1 MKEKNLREKTITGF
15 KWSFLDNVGK
25 YGGQFVIG
33 IILTRLLTPEDF
45 GLIGMITIFIVIGQ
59 SLTNSGFGQ
68 ALIQK
73 KDADKTDFSTVFYFN
88 LLASST
94 IYLIIFLSAPLIAK
108 FYNEPELITLIK
120 VICLSFVIDATGRIH
135 QVHLE
140 KKLDFK
146 SPSIIG
152 VTSVFVSGAVSIT
165 MAYLNFGVWALVANT
180 VIRSTTASIMFWI
193 ISGWRPLI
201 TFSQKSLKTLFMFGS
216 KILVAGLMQS
226 FFHNI
231 YYLIIGRFFS
241 AQSLGYYTRAATFKD
256 MPVNTL
262 TVIIQKVTF
271 PVFSTIQDD
280 DSKLIPGYTKAIRLL
295 LAVVMPFMVMI
306 FITSKPLINIVLG
319 EKWLPVVPY
328 LKVMVLYGWIYVLYT
343 INNQIITVKGRS
355 DYYLQ
360 VQVLDKIFIIL
371 SILITYRF
379 GIMAMIY
386 GHMGATLL
394 AYLVESIYL
403 KKVIDISLSYQ
414 LKNIMP
420 FFFASSVMLLSSIPV
435 AAYIENDLLYLAVGI
450 FVSVSVY
457 LLLLWL
463 LKVNELHEGI
473 NLAKN
478 FIRTGN
484 LKRKAN
490 QR

>member
-1 MKEKNLREKTITGF
+1 MKEKNLKERTITGF

-25 YGGQFVIG
+25 HGGQFIIG

-73 KDADKTDFSTVFYFN
+73 KDADNVDFSTVFYFN
-88 LLASST
+88 LLASSI

-108 FYNEPELITLIK
+108 FYNEPELIPLVK
-120 VICLSFVIDATGRIH
+120 VISLAFVIDAAGRIH

-140 KKLDFK
+140 KKLNFK
-146 SPSIIG
+146 SPSIVG

-165 MAYLNFGVWALVANT
+165 LAYTGFGVWALVANT
-180 VIRSTTASIMFWI
+180 IIRSFTATIMFWI
-193 ISGWRPLI
+193 VSKWRPLI
-201 TFSQKSLKTLFMFGS
+201 IFSKHSLKTLFMFGS

-256 MPVNTL
+256 MPVNSL

-271 PVFSTIQDD
+271 PVFSTIQDND
-280 DSKLIPGYTKAIRLL
+280 EKLIPGYTKALRLL
-295 LAVVMPFMVMI
+295 LAAVMPFMVMI
-306 FITSKPLINIVLG
+306 FITSKPMIHIVLG

-360 VQVLDKIFIIL
+360 VQVLDKVFIII
-371 SILITYRF
+371 SILLTYRY

-386 GHMGATLL
+386 GHMGATILS
-394 AYLVESIYL
+394 YLVESIYL
-403 KKVIDISLSYQ
+403 KKVINISLAYQ
-414 LKNIMP
+414 LKNILP
-420 FFFASSVMLLSSIPV
+420 FFLAALAMLLSSLPV
-435 AAYIENDLLYLAVGI
+435 EMFVENDLLYLAAGI
-450 FVSVSVY
+450 TISGGVY
-457 LLLLWL
+457 IFMLWL
-463 LKVNELHEGI
+463 LKVNELHQGI
-473 NLAKN
+473 KLAKN
-478 FIRTGN
+478 IIRTGSIKSKGN
-484 LKRKAN
+484 L
-490 QR
+490 

>member
-1 MKEKNLREKTITGF
+1 MKEQNLREKTITGF

-73 KDADKTDFSTVFYFN
+73 KDADNTDFSTVFYFN

-94 IYLIIFLSAPLIAK
+94 IYLIIFLAAPLIAR
-108 FYNEPELITLIK
+108 FYNQPELIPLVK
-120 VICLSFVIDATGRIH
+120 VICLAFVIDATGRIH
-135 QVHLE
+135 HVYLE

-152 VTSVFVSGAVSIT
+152 ITSVLISGSISISL
-165 MAYLNFGVWALVANT
+165 AYLGFGVWALVANT
-180 VIRSTTASIMFWI
+180 LIRSLAGAIMFWI
-193 ISGWRPLI
+193 ISKWRPLLA
-201 TFSQKSLKTLFMFGS
+201 FSKKSLKTLFMFGS

-256 MPVNTL
+256 MPVSTI

-280 DSKLIPGYTKAIRLL
+280 DEKLIPGYTKAFRLL
-295 LAVVMPFMVMI
+295 LAVVLPLMVMI
-306 FITSKPLINIVLG
+306 FITSRPLIHLVLG

-328 LKVMVLYGWIYVLYT
+328 LKVMVLYGWIYVIFT

-360 VQVLDKIFIIL
+360 LQILDKVFIII
-371 SILITYRF
+371 SILLTYRF

-386 GHMGATLL
+386 GHMGATILS
-394 AYLVESIYL
+394 YLVESIYL
-403 KKVIDISLSYQ
+403 KKVIDISLPDQ
-414 LKNIMP
+414 LKNILP
-420 FFFASSVMLLSSIPV
+420 FLFAASLMLLSSVPIAMYV
-435 AAYIENDLLYLAVGI
+435 ENDYLYLTASILISSG
-450 FVSVSVY
+450 VY
-457 LLLLWL
+457 LSLLWIL
-463 LKVNELHEGI
+463 RVKELSEGI
-473 NLAKN
+473 NMAKN
-478 FIRTGN
+478 FIRTAN
-484 LKRKAN
+484 IKRKGN
-490 QR
+490 Q

>member
-25 YGGQFVIG
+25 YGGQFIIG

-59 SLTNSGFGQ
+59 SLTNSGFAQ

-73 KDADKTDFSTVFYFN
+73 KNADNTDFSTVFYFN
-88 LLASST
+88 LLASSL
-94 IYLIIFLSAPLIAK
+94 IYLVIFLGAPLIAK
-108 FYNEPELITLIK
+108 FYNQPELIPLIK
-120 VICLSFVIDATGRIH
+120 VICLAFVIDATGRIH

-152 VTSVFVSGAVSIT
+152 VTSVFVSGAISIT
-165 MAYLNFGVWALVANT
+165 LAYLEFGVWALVANT
-180 VIRSTTASIMFWI
+180 VIRSLTATIMFWI
-193 ISGWRPLI
+193 ISKWRPLI
-201 TFSQKSLKTLFMFGS
+201 AFSKNSLKTLFTFGS

-256 MPVNTL
+256 MPVNTI

-271 PVFSTIQDD
+271 PVFSTIQDND
-280 DSKLIPGYTKAIRLL
+280 EKLIPGYTKAFRLL

-306 FITSKPLINIVLG
+306 FITSRPLISLVLG

-328 LKVMVLYGWIYVLYT
+328 LKVMVLYGWIYVIYT

-360 VQVLDKIFIIL
+360 MQILDKVFIII
-371 SILITYRF
+371 SILLTYRY

-386 GHMGATLL
+386 GHMGATVLS
-394 AYLVESIYL
+394 YLVESIYL
-403 KKVIDISLSYQ
+403 KKVIDISLHYQ
-414 LKNIMP
+414 FKNILP
-420 FFFASSVMLLSSIPV
+420 FFFASSIMLLSSIPV
-435 AAYIENDLLYLAVGI
+435 AIFIENDILYLAAGI
-450 FVSVSVY
+450 LVSSGVY
-457 LLLLWL
+457 LSLLWI
-463 LKVNELHEGI
+463 LKVKELTEGI
-473 NLAKN
+473 SMAKN
-478 FIRTGN
+478 FIRTAN
-484 LKRKAN
+484 LKRKGK
-490 QR
+490 Q